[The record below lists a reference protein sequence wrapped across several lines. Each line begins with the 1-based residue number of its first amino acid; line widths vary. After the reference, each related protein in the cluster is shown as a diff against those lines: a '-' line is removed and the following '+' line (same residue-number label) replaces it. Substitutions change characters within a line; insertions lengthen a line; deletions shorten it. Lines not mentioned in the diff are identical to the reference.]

1 MSNLVEAVTTI
12 AIAIVGVAILA
23 LIVSPKARTSQVI
36 QASAS
41 GFGNSLAVAMTPVT
55 GEHVN
60 IDTSYPGGGMS
71 SFRGGYPQFNYTPGL
86 N

>member
-1 MSNLVEAVTTI
+1 MSEIWQGIVSI
-12 AIAIVGVAILA
+12 AIAIVGVAILSV
-23 LIVSPKARTSQVI
+23 LVSPKARTSQVI

-60 IDTSYPGGGMS
+60 IDTSYPNSGIGGFGGGVP
-71 SFRGGYPQFNYTPGL
+71 SFGSNPYLQ
-86 N
+86 